1 MIKKRRSIRL
11 KGYDYSRE
19 GAYFVTICAQNRKC
33 LFGEIVNGKMVLN
46 DAGRMVE
53 SVWNEIPKYYP
64 GIDIDVCQIMPDHIH
79 GIVVIVVSGQA
90 PVPAL
95 IRGNHEIWGNHRG
108 LPLQCHCQMW
118 FTVSRP

>member
-19 GAYFVTICAQNRKC
+19 GAYFVTICGQNRKC

-79 GIVVIVVSGQA
+79 GIVVIVGA
-90 PVPAL
+90 AL
-95 IRGNHEIWGNHRG
+95 IRGNHEIRGNHRG